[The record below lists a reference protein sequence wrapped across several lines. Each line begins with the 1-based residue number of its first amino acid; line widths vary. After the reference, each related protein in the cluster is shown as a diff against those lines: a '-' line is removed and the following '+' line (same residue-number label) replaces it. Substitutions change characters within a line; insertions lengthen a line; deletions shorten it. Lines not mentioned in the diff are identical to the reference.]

1 MDSNEE
7 NPWIRAQ
14 EQLKKIAK
22 EIQLPKLLLARLLE
36 PDRIIS
42 VSLPVELDNHEVK
55 IFNGFRVQHN
65 NILGPYKGGLR
76 YHPNV
81 NMDEVRALAFWMTMK
96 CAVVDIPF
104 GGGKGGITVEPKL
117 LSENELKKLT
127 TIFANRLTPVIGPT
141 IDVPAPDINTNPSI
155 MNWIVEE
162 YKKEVKSQNSK

>member
-1 MDSNEE
+1 MSMDFTEN
-7 NPWIRAQ
+7 NPWKRSQ
-14 EQLKKIAK
+14 DQLRKIADK
-22 EIQLPKLLLARLLE
+22 INVPPLLLARLFE
-36 PDRIIS
+36 PDRTIS
-42 VSLPVELDNHEVK
+42 VSLPVRLDNGEVK
-55 IFNGFRVQHN
+55 ILNGYRVQHN

-127 TIFANRLTPVIGPT
+127 TIFANRLTPVIGPA
-141 IDVPAPDINTNPSI
+141 IDVPAPDINTNPTI
-155 MNWIVEE
+155 MN
-162 YKKEVKSQNSK
+162 